1 MRSNGAGIEQGSQLD
16 RPVITETFRPRMT
29 NDQVAVAV
37 GRTQVTVHT
46 GWTMRRCGSRHAA
59 ILAERHR
66 RVQTMMAMDMPF
78 VPVISS

>member
-1 MRSNGAGIEQGSQLD
+1 
-16 RPVITETFRPRMT
+16 
-29 NDQVAVAV
+29 
-37 GRTQVTVHT
+37 
-46 GWTMRRCGSRHAA
+46 MRRCGSRHAA